1 MQRLT
6 SGEEETGNSPGL
18 LRSDSPEKDSGK
30 VQVKPREIGEGMLSA
45 AQLSKIYELI
55 NYVSYVLRC
64 NRSVIATIISY
75 KGDRIGALQG
85 AG

>member
-45 AQLSKIYELI
+45 AQFIYKLI
-55 NYVSYVLRC
+55 NYVL
-64 NRSVIATIISY
+64 Y
-75 KGDRIGALQG
+75 KF
-85 AG
+85 